1 MKTLKEAPINQ
12 GTKVLVRCD
21 IDVPIE
27 NGIIGETFRLDSA
40 IPTLKYV
47 IEKEGF
53 PIIAGHLG
61 KPKGSIK
68 PELSTKYLL
77 PYFIE
82 KLGEGN
88 FELVENLRFNPGEEE
103 NNEDFCKELAS
114 KADIYVNDSF
124 ATCHRNH
131 ASITG
136 ITKYLPSYAGITLE
150 REIANLKKVMEEPKR
165 PLVVIIGGT
174 KLESKLPV
182 IEKFQDTADYI
193 MLSSLLSANWS
204 KEITH
209 NMILSDN
216 RDLESKDIDVKT
228 RQKFTEIIDMA
239 GTVFWAGP
247 LGMFE
252 DEDYILGTKD
262 IALKIAEV
270 TETKGVFS
278 VLGGGDTVTAI
289 NKLGLL
295 DKFSF
300 VSTGGGAM
308 LEFLAGE
315 KLPGI
320 EALN

>member
-1 MKTLKEAPINQ
+1 MKTLKEAPITP

-27 NGIIGETFRLDSA
+27 NGVVGETFRLESA
-40 IPTLKYV
+40 LPTLRYI
-47 IEKEGF
+47 IEKGGF
-53 PIIAGHLG
+53 PIIAGHIG
-61 KPKGSIK
+61 KPKGTFDSK
-68 PELSTKYLL
+68 LSTNTLL
-77 PYFIE
+77 PYF
-82 KLGEGN
+82 KDNLGESN
-88 FELVENLRFNPGEEE
+88 FELLENLRFNPGEEE
-103 NNEDFCKELAS
+103 NSDEFSKELAS
-114 KADIYVNDSF
+114 KAEIYVNDSF
-124 ATCHRNH
+124 ATCHRDH

-136 ITKYLPSYAGITLE
+136 IAKYLTSYAGITLE
-150 REIANLKKVMEEPKR
+150 KEISNLKRVMEEPKR

-182 IEKFQDTADYI
+182 IEKFQATADYI

-204 KEITH
+204 KEITR
-209 NMILSDN
+209 NMILADN
-216 RDLESKDIDVKT
+216 RDLESKDINDKT
-228 RQKFTEIIDMA
+228 RHKFSEIIENA
-239 GTVFWAGP
+239 GTVLWAGP

-252 DEDYILGTKD
+252 DDNYILGTKD
-262 IALKIAEV
+262 IALKISEV
-270 TETKGVFS
+270 TEKKGVFS
-278 VLGGGDTVTAI
+278 VLGGGDTVTAV

-320 EALN
+320 EVLK